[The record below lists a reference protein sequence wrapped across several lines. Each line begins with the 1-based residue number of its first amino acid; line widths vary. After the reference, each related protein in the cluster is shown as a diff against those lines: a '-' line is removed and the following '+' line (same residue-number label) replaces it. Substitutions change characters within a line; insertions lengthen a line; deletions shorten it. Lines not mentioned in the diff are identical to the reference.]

1 MNKIIERAHQHPQPF
16 GFSEIERRDP
26 VQSDFGNLE
35 RRTPHP
41 DRGSR
46 QPSLEAVR
54 YLMLTLQDLVAAT
67 QSDWPID
74 RPKTQRVKES
84 LSFSD
89 FAIARLRNGALRR
102 MAEEAN
108 EEQASNGRA

>member
-1 MNKIIERAHQHPQPF
+1 MNKIIEQAHQNPQPF

-26 VQSDFGNLE
+26 VQTDFGDLE

-54 YLMLTLQDLVAAT
+54 YLMLTLQDIIDAVQT
-67 QSDWPID
+67 DWPHD
-74 RPKTQRVKES
+74 RPQTQKIQER
-84 LSFSD
+84 LSFGV
-89 FAIARLRNGALRR
+89 FATARLRNGELRR
-102 MAEEAN
+102 MAENAPT
-108 EEQASNGRA
+108 